1 MVAAPPVPNEPNTPH
16 NFKKA
21 LALSMMNR
29 LKDDTLVPEAPSYVN
44 SNSPQMRQA
53 TQEYL
58 KAVGY
63 KPPS

>member
-21 LALSMMNR
+21 FALSMMNR
-29 LKDDTLVPEAPSYVN
+29 LKDDTLVQEALPYVSS
-44 SNSPQMRQA
+44 SNPQMRQA